1 MGTTIHKQLPS
12 SYNKLFYGMR
22 TLNDVEE
29 KNHNFK
35 IKNIYN
41 LDMNVKK
48 AIDHIHYDRLIAMG
62 FIKIPINEVKFIMI
76 VREPIERFISVCNY
90 RFMMHGITMEN
101 HISGLKKKK
110 DLISFNINY

>member
-1 MGTTIHKQLPS
+1 
-12 SYNKLFYGMR
+12 
-22 TLNDVEE
+22 
-29 KNHNFK
+29 
-35 IKNIYN
+35 
-41 LDMNVKK
+41 MNVKK